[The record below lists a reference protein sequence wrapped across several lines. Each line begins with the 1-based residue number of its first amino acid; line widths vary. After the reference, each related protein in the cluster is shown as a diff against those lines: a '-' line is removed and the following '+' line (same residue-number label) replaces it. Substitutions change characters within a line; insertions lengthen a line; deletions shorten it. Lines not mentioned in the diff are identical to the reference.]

1 MEITE
6 LRRLVVGIDTQVPV
20 RDGRRIPYTN
30 FDNAASTPAI
40 KPVIEEVQN
49 FLPWYA
55 SVHRGDG
62 YKSQV
67 STALYDRAHA
77 IIGDF
82 FHYDPAHHLVV
93 LGKNATEALNKA
105 AYRIPIPNGKAVLT
119 TLMEHHSNDLP
130 WRYRAPVRFAPLT
143 PDGELDLDAVE
154 KMLRSGT
161 ISLLTVCGASNVT
174 GIINPLKKLAE
185 LAHIHGAL
193 FVVDAAQLAPHAP
206 LYLSR
211 ADNNWNGP
219 DLIAISGHKLY
230 APFGTGALIGPKDLF
245 RYGIPEYLGGGTV
258 VSVSTRDVVFAEPP
272 EREEAGSPNVLG
284 ALALAAALKWLKEQG
299 MDNLY
304 QQEHKLTAYTY
315 RQLQE
320 IPGCTVYGPP
330 PEKVPRVGVLTF
342 NLDGLPHGLVA
353 AALSH
358 EAGIGVRHGCFC
370 ARPYVHH
377 LLGLTAEDHRRLAA
391 DVQHRRFDRLPGMVR
406 ASFGFYNTYEEVDY
420 FIAALKYLTESRTQ
434 LLKEYVVDPQS
445 GHYQFKP
452 QFRSNAS
459 SIAVK

>member
-154 KMLRSGT
+154 KMLRSGA

-174 GIINPLKKLAE
+174 GIINPLKNWPNWPISMARCSSWTPPNWRPTPLFTSAGRTIIGTVRTSSPSPAINYMPPLAPAPSLDLRTSSATASPNTWVAE
-185 LAHIHGAL
+185 LSSPSPPAMWSSPSRRSGKKPGA
-193 FVVDAAQLAPHAP
+193 PM
-206 LYLSR
+206 SWGR
-211 ADNNWNGP
+211 
-219 DLIAISGHKLY
+219 
-230 APFGTGALIGPKDLF
+230 
-245 RYGIPEYLGGGTV
+245 
-258 VSVSTRDVVFAEPP
+258 
-272 EREEAGSPNVLG
+272 
-284 ALALAAALKWLKEQG
+284 WL
-299 MDNLY
+299 
-304 QQEHKLTAYTY
+304 
-315 RQLQE
+315 
-320 IPGCTVYGPP
+320 
-330 PEKVPRVGVLTF
+330 
-342 NLDGLPHGLVA
+342 
-353 AALSH
+353 
-358 EAGIGVRHGCFC
+358 
-370 ARPYVHH
+370 
-377 LLGLTAEDHRRLAA
+377 
-391 DVQHRRFDRLPGMVR
+391 
-406 ASFGFYNTYEEVDY
+406 
-420 FIAALKYLTESRTQ
+420 
-434 LLKEYVVDPQS
+434 
-445 GHYQFKP
+445 
-452 QFRSNAS
+452 
-459 SIAVK
+459 